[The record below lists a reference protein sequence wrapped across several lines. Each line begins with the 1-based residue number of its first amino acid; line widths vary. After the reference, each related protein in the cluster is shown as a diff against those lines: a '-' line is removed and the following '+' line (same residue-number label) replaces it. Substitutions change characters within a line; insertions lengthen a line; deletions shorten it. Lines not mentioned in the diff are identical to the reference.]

1 MKKILFINGTV
12 RENSRTLE
20 LARAVIDQLEGDIEE
35 VDLIKEEPMH
45 HTPEKL
51 KLRDE
56 LIEKAKHIYFDAY
69 DHIGLRDYVKDMTY
83 MLNYFSKN
91 YNKKKLNEY
100 KPLDL
105 SDIEKRIA
113 EKSAAL
119 K

>member
-1 MKKILFINGTV
+1 M
-12 RENSRTLE
+12 TL
-20 LARAVIDQLEGDIEE
+20 LDIATCMFRLGKTEGI
-35 VDLIKEEPMH
+35 
-45 HTPEKL
+45 
-51 KLRDE
+51 DE

-69 DHIGLRDYVKDMTY
+69 DHIELRDYVKDMTY

-105 SDIEKRIA
+105 SDIEKRIT

-119 K
+119 KTD